1 MRLLHPFMPFITE
14 EIWQSLP
21 HQGESITIAAWPTV
35 NNELTDNKA
44 ATEMKLLVEV
54 IRAVRNIRAEVNT
67 PMSKQIDMQ
76 IKAKDENVLA
86 QLDNN
91 RAYIE
96 RFCNTSSLTI
106 KTDLSSPEK
115 SMTAVVTGA
124 EIFLPIEG
132 LINIEEEIKRL
143 EKEREKLD
151 KEVERVQ
158 KKLGNEG
165 FLKKAPE
172 KVIEE
177 EKAKEKDYIEKRDIV
192 LARIKELK
200 G

>member
-1 MRLLHPFMPFITE
+1 MPFITE

-21 HQGESITIAAWPTV
+21 HNGESITVAAWPTV
-35 NNELTDNKA
+35 NEELTDNHA
-44 ATEMKLLVEV
+44 ASEMKLLVEV
-54 IRAVRNIRAEVNT
+54 IRAVRNIRSEVNT
-67 PMSKQIDMQ
+67 PMSKQIEMQ
-76 IKAKDENVLA
+76 IKAKDEDVLN
-86 QLDNN
+86 QLETN
-91 RAYIE
+91 RAYVE

-106 KTDLSSPEK
+106 ATNLSSSEK

-124 EIFLPIEG
+124 EIILPIEG
-132 LINIEEEIKRL
+132 LINIEEEINRL

-177 EKAKEKDYIEKRDIV
+177 EKAKAKDYLEKRDIV
-192 LARIKELK
+192 LARIKELR